1 MGICSVRKPKKGL
14 TTFVACGDQTQ
25 QIPAMKDGLAG
36 LAGLAVVGAAFG
48 AFHPNLHGS
57 WEFLWDDTEHL
68 GRSERRS
75 LKGSQWVKVDSIF

>member
-1 MGICSVRKPKKGL
+1 MG
-14 TTFVACGDQTQ
+14 VAFDQTQ

-68 GRSERRS
+68 GRRSERSKPR
-75 LKGSQWVKVDSIF
+75 GQNQVSQGLSMCESRLHILRILDV